1 MIPERS
7 SVATAEA
14 GLLAG
19 QKWKPNQKHETTLV
33 ETFLV
38 VWFTHL
44 AQHNKVRAPVL
55 PS

>member
-19 QKWKPNQKHETTLV
+19 QKWKPNQKYKTMLM
-33 ETFLV
+33 ETFLA
-38 VWFTHL
+38 VWFAHL
-44 AQHNKVRAPVL
+44 AQHNRVWAPVL
-55 PS
+55 AS